1 MSVTAA
7 PTAPPL
13 APPLASTQ
21 HTVAMA
27 QVRRVMEGAQARG
40 LALAPLLARAG
51 IAPTLLDSPL
61 ARVSQQQYAQLI
73 RVLRRAMRDEL
84 WGLCR
89 QAVPVGSFGHCARQ
103 LVHCADLRQALSA
116 GFRHYHGLIPDFTA
130 RLVVQGD
137 LAQVRITPNV
147 GLRAASPIDA
157 QAQARLD
164 FAQKAFL
171 LFAHGFASW
180 LVARRVPLREVI
192 YTETNQGSEVSRVY
206 QAPIRFNQPHI
217 GLSFD
222 AHWLALPVVQSPQ
235 SLREYLAQAPA
246 NLLVR
251 YRDAGTTTERIRRL
265 LRRQIDRDDLT
276 LEAIAA
282 LWAMAPQTLRR
293 HLRDEGRGFQQIK
306 DELRRDAAVACLAQ
320 PELALPEIAQRLG
333 FSEAS
338 TFARAFK
345 KWTGVAPGQYRLT
358 KLQC

>member
-1 MSVTAA
+1 MSAPVAA
-7 PTAPPL
+7 QRPP
-13 APPLASTQ
+13 AQ

-27 QVRRVMEGAQARG
+27 QVLRLLQGAQAQGRP
-40 LALAPLLARAG
+40 LAPLLVRAG
-51 IAPTLLDSPL
+51 IAPALLDSAL

-73 RVLRRAMRDEL
+73 RVLRRALRDEL

-89 QAVPVGSFGHCARQ
+89 QPVPVGSFGHCARQ
-103 LVHCADLRQALSA
+103 LVRCTDLRQALA
-116 GFRHYHGLIPDFTA
+116 EGFRHYHGLIPDFAA

-137 LAQVRITPNV
+137 QAQVRITPNV
-147 GLRAASPIDA
+147 ARQGAADA
-157 QAQARLD
+157 DGRARLD

-192 YTETNQGSEVSRVY
+192 YTAANQGSEVSRVY

-222 AHWLALPVVQSPQ
+222 AHWLALPVVQSEQ

-265 LRRQIDRDDLT
+265 LRKQIDRDDLT

-282 LWAMAPQTLRR
+282 QWAMAPQTLRR

-345 KWTGVAPGQYRLT
+345 KWTGVAPGRYRLSR
-358 KLQC
+358 LQR